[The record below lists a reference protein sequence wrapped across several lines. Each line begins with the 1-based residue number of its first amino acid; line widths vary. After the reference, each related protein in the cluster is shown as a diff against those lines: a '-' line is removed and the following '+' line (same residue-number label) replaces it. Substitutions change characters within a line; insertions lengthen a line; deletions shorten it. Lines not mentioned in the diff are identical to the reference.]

1 MTKEPTPT
9 SELLY
14 FESARDFQQA
24 WEAKLHRGTCFIAT
38 SKVLFAGAPF
48 TALLKV
54 NGVAEAPLI
63 GHVVM
68 RDTNAQGQPGLI
80 LGLSKDCIVQINALY
95 QLTLAPPEAEK
106 PAPAAPVPTL
116 MSSATYFPSPPAA
129 SSAAAPVP
137 APPPSAPLLPDIP
150 DVEEAPALASAPVA
164 ATETIAAPAPVE
176 VAAPAAP
183 VVETVQPAPVVVAPA
198 NAQAISQ
205 SLPAV
210 TAPEPAPLAT
220 QAAPA
225 TQMMPVA
232 EPAVGEPGA
241 TSTGIGL
248 LDTRMFQG
256 SAAPEAKTLPETK
269 LPEGLL
275 ATMVG
280 PAEPEPLAS
289 PPSSAKPTTPS
300 PSMPNGTPSPSAPS
314 PGGDDRMEPGS
325 VLDNRFQIEGHL
337 ASGGMGDVYRAAHIY
352 LKRPIALKLLKRS
365 FAGDQEMWARFQRE
379 AELVSQLESPFIVR
393 VFDFGR
399 TSAGQ
404 PFLAMEL
411 VDGITLDQLLEREK
425 QLAPERAITLMTQ
438 VCEGLNEAHAMGI
451 IHRDLKPPNIILGKR
466 RDGSEVAKILDF
478 GIARLADTTQ
488 QQASLTQ
495 MGMVV
500 GTPAYLAPEQAL
512 ADVLDARTDIYALGC
527 VLFELLTGRPPF
539 ISENLQKLV
548 AMHLT
553 EAPPDPVTL
562 RPQLAEYPALCA
574 AVLKALQK
582 NRELRF
588 QDVRSFA
595 EGIAAKTVIPAVPPP
610 SAPPPPASAP
620 QPPPS
625 VPQPPPSLPAP
636 PTSAP
641 VPPSAPTA
649 PAAVGPP
656 PASAPI
662 PASAPTAPQASPAPL
677 PPVPAAVA
685 PPPSAPSAPPVAAAP
700 APAAVPKAAAPSA
713 FDDWGAPEQGAPEP
727 EPVQGKL
734 EEWPPPEVAQVQKSS
749 PKAPPNASFDWPPPE
764 QMAEL
769 EPEPD
774 TDADSEA
781 EAEVPTAA
789 SPKKAP
795 SISDELHA
803 RYAGDAFYQAES
815 ASPSKAKRLE
825 AAFKAL
831 KLRLPKAVADGLMS
845 GRAALAG
852 GSQRGVVLH
861 VEVLGISPSS
871 ALAARCW
878 ERVLSVGHEHQA
890 VLDAV
895 DEDGAVWAFA
905 DEQLFGAAGRAAFAA
920 LAMREAVREEV
931 AGTEAQASGSVRAA
945 LGGGKMASNLS
956 PDKPLQGDLTQRLR
970 TLVARGPAG
979 KVLVERPLAAEM
991 EDVTEL
997 KSVSLTGFDVVE
1009 AVDRK
1014 LLLNPQNA
1022 KLVGRDTQLTQ
1033 FDRRLQSLAQGVVA
1047 PVLLV
1052 GAPGSGRSVMAREL
1066 ALRARQHQF
1075 VVMMARALPSL
1086 KNVPYGAFIE
1096 LVCNACGVP
1105 KEDRATHLRPALEAM
1120 KLGPAELE
1128 TALVISGIKQQP
1140 QPFTPGQAILAL
1152 RMVLNA
1158 AAPQKHILYIFDGL
1172 EHMDAY
1178 SVDAFRELCARP
1190 RPKELTAGFTETNFA
1205 REKLPNVP
1213 TIELA
1218 PLSHYDIE
1226 MWVSTQLGSLQ
1237 PSEKLLDLLKDRSA
1251 GIPAKLVDW
1260 LHVLADMG
1268 YLRFKGG
1275 GIILSGEPGDWDDA
1289 ELTRL
1294 RVRGVGPDGARLFE
1308 AAALAGDTVDGPL
1321 LGTLVPQASQA
1332 AYQRLVASQL
1342 LRALG
1347 GKRWAISSERYASQ
1361 VMATSNPQRAALH
1374 LRFASVLWEQARTQG
1389 KPPDL
1394 PRVAEHLTQAREA
1407 NKALSLWRTAA
1418 ESAISRNA
1426 WRDAL
1431 IALKGGADCLA
1442 QLLVG
1447 PAATAEAVKVRVDTL
1462 ARAAAF
1468 ALLAGD
1474 PALAR
1479 VLVDEAEAV
1488 GKEKKIVSPELA
1500 LSMARVLRSEARRA
1514 RAAEALD
1521 KAEQLSQGTLVSA
1534 LCAAERGEAREAE
1547 GDLARAQAAFEKAM
1561 VEAPGAADLARW
1573 HGEVNLA
1580 ARVQARL
1587 ASVLLS
1593 KKDVGAARN
1602 HYLGSLSAYRI
1613 EGYPYGE
1620 ARVLANLGA
1629 LCAQSKENIEAA
1641 QFFEEAAATAAKGGD
1656 FLFQARQLIYL
1667 ARVQKKMNH
1676 IPVAK
1681 KTAENAKRLANALGW
1696 EEGRKQAEGIF
1707 G

>member
-1 MTKEPTPT
+1 MAFVTPRYIVAPLKFFFPQLAAVWWKLPAASPQGAFLVTKEPTPT

-38 SKVLFAGAPF
+38 GKVLFAGAPF
-48 TALLKV
+48 NAQLKI
-54 NGVAEAPLI
+54 NGVAEAPLA

-68 RDTNAQGQPGLI
+68 RDTDAQGQPGLI
-80 LGLSKDCIVQINALY
+80 LGLSKDCIAQLNALY
-95 QLTLAPPEAEK
+95 QRTMAPPEPEK
-106 PAPAAPVPTL
+106 PAPEPAV
-116 MSSATYFPSPPAA
+116 MSSATYFPPSTAA
-129 SSAAAPVP
+129 SPATVP
-137 APPPSAPLLPDIP
+137 APPASAPLLPDIP
-150 DVEEAPALASAPVA
+150 EVAEPPPAPAQTS
-164 ATETIAAPAPVE
+164 
-176 VAAPAAP
+176 
-183 VVETVQPAPVVVAPA
+183 
-198 NAQAISQ
+198 
-205 SLPAV
+205 
-210 TAPEPAPLAT
+210 AT
-220 QAAPA
+220 QLI
-225 TQMMPVA
+225 PVA

-241 TSTGIGL
+241 TSTGVGL

-256 SAAPEAKTLPETK
+256 SAAPQAKTLPEAK

-275 ATMVG
+275 ATMMG
-280 PAEPEPLAS
+280 ASAAAPEPAA
-289 PPSSAKPTTPS
+289 SAKPTTPA
-300 PSMPNGTPSPSAPS
+300 PSAAPNTPSPSAPS
-314 PGGDDRMEPGS
+314 PTAPGGEDRMEPGS

-365 FAGDQEMWARFQRE
+365 FAGDQDMWARFQRE

-399 TSAGQ
+399 TSSGQ

-425 QLAPERAITLMTQ
+425 QLTPERAITLMTQ
-438 VCEGLNEAHAMGI
+438 VCEGLHEAHAMGI

-539 ISENLQKLV
+539 VTENLQKLV

-553 EAPPDPVTL
+553 EAPPDPVAL
-562 RPQLAEYPALCA
+562 RPSLAEYPALCA

-582 NRELRF
+582 DRTQRF
-588 QDVRSFA
+588 QDIRAFA
-595 EGIAAKTVIPAVPPP
+595 QGIAAKTMIPAVPPP

-636 PTSAP
+636 FASLPAPPSEPTAPAGPPSTAAP
-641 VPPSAPTA
+641 VLPSAPTA
-649 PAAVGPP
+649 PQV
-656 PASAPI
+656 SA
-662 PASAPTAPQASPAPL
+662 APL
-677 PPVPAAVA
+677 PPA
-685 PPPSAPSAPPVAAAP
+685 PVPVAVAAP
-700 APAAVPKAAAPSA
+700 APAAASPSA
-713 FDDWGAPEQGAPEP
+713 FDDWGAPEQGAPESA
-727 EPVQGKL
+727 PVQGKS

-749 PKAPPNASFDWPPPE
+749 PKGPANASFDWPPPE
-764 QMAEL
+764 QLAEL

-774 TDADSEA
+774 TEADSAADTET
-781 EAEVPTAA
+781 PTAA

-795 SISDELHA
+795 SLTDELHA

-831 KLRLPKAVADGLMS
+831 KLKLPKTLADGLMS
-845 GRAALAG
+845 GRAALAA
-852 GSQRGVVLH
+852 GSTRGVVLH
-861 VEVLGISPSS
+861 IEVLGISPSS

-878 ERVLSVGHEHQA
+878 EKVLAVGHEHQA

-931 AGTEAQASGSVRAA
+931 TGTEAQASGSVRAA
-945 LGGGKMASNLS
+945 LGGGKMAAHLS

-979 KVLVERPLAAEM
+979 KVLVERALAAEL
-991 EDVTEL
+991 EDVTEV
-997 KSVSLTGFDVVE
+997 KSLSLTGFDVVE

-1022 KLVGRDTQLTQ
+1022 KLVGRDAQLTQ
-1033 FDRRLQSLAQGVVA
+1033 LDRRLQSLAQGVVA

-1172 EHMDAY
+1172 EQMDAY

-1213 TIELA
+1213 TIELG
-1218 PLSHYDIE
+1218 PLSPYDIE
-1226 MWVSTQLGSLQ
+1226 MWVSTQLGSLP
-1237 PSEKLLDLLKDRSA
+1237 PSEKLLDLLKDRS
-1251 GIPAKLVDW
+1251 GGMPAKLVDW

-1361 VMATSNPQRAALH
+1361 VMATSSPQRAALH

-1407 NKALSLWRTAA
+1407 NKALALWRTAA
-1418 ESAISRNA
+1418 ESAINRNA
-1426 WRDAL
+1426 TRDAL
-1431 IALKGGADCLA
+1431 LALKGGADCLA

-1447 PAATAEAVKVRVDTL
+1447 PAATAEGVKVRVDTL

-1488 GKEKKIVSPELA
+1488 GKEKKVVSPELA
-1500 LSMARVLRSEARRA
+1500 LSLARVLRSEARRA

-1547 GDLARAQAAFEKAM
+1547 GDLGRAQAAFEKAM
-1561 VEAPGAADLARW
+1561 AEAPGAADLARW

-1593 KKDVGAARN
+1593 KKDVAAARN
-1602 HYLGSLSAYRI
+1602 HYLGSLSAYRQ

-1629 LCAQSKENIEAA
+1629 LCAQSKENTEAA

-1676 IPVAK
+1676 IPLAK